1 MVEEDYS
8 AHLERVTGRIES
20 TVQEEPT
27 QPILFLGTGITKRYI
42 DGPSW
47 VELLE
52 HLSMQCPVTERE
64 VSYYMQKGASEEQV
78 SSHLAEDYYEWAYS
92 SGRDQF
98 PDRLY
103 DEQEY
108 DEDIFI
114 KYAIAEYFRDLVP
127 DTLEELDEEH
137 EEEIRLLRGINPHAI
152 ITTNYDQLLELIFP
166 DYEPIIGDQ
175 VIKSPQQHVGEIF
188 KIHGCVSS
196 PDGLV
201 LTKEDYNR
209 WRDRKKYIS
218 AKLLTFFTEHP
229 ILIAGYG
236 VGDRNIKSIL
246 NDIDEIL
253 ATEEGRV
260 ENIFFLN
267 YHNQD
272 DLASKDVFE
281 SQRRFDTLDG
291 NSILLNHIVA
301 NGFERVYKSFG
312 EGGSIEGVNLKLLRS
327 VMANTYDVIAKEAP
341 REEVEINYTTLKNAA
356 ESEDAVG
363 TMFGV
368 TLLDNPPDLNIYY
381 RYRTTDVADELGLSH
396 FNYVVQLIEQVEEET
411 GTDIR
416 ESNNQ
421 YHIDIGFNSEHPQH
435 RYSDSAVELLRR
447 VQNNEEYEL
456 NLNETEFEF
465 DTGEPM
471 LSEA

>member
-1 MVEEDYS
+1 MVEEDYT
-8 AHLERVTGRIES
+8 AHLERVTSRIVS
-20 TVQEEPT
+20 TVQEEAM
-27 QPILFLGTGITKRYI
+27 QPILFLGSGITKRYI

-52 HLSMQCPVTERE
+52 KLSEECPITERE
-64 VSYYMQKGASEEQV
+64 VSYYTQKGLSEEEV
-78 SSHLAEDYYEWAYS
+78 SSQLAEDYYEWAYG

-98 PDRLY
+98 PDQLY

-114 KYAIAEYFRDLVP
+114 KYAIAEYFRDTVP
-127 DTLEELDEEH
+127 NSLEEIDEEH
-137 EEEIRLLRGINPHAI
+137 EEEIRLLREINPHAI

-166 DYEPIIGDQ
+166 DYEPIIGEQ
-175 VIKSPQQHVGEIF
+175 VIKSPQQNVGEIF
-188 KIHGCVSS
+188 KIHGCVSN
-196 PDGLV
+196 PDSLV
-201 LTKEDYNR
+201 LTENDYDR
-209 WRDRKKYIS
+209 WNDRKKYIS

-260 ENIFFLN
+260 ENLFFLN
-267 YHNQD
+267 YHDQD
-272 DLASKDVFE
+272 DLAGKDVFE
-281 SQRRFDTLDG
+281 SQRRFETLDG
-291 NSILLNHIVA
+291 DSILLNHIVA
-301 NGFERVYKSFG
+301 NGFERVYKSFS
-312 EGGSIEGVNLKLLRS
+312 EGGNIKGVNLKLLRS

-396 FNYVVQLIEQVEEET
+396 FNYVVQILEQIEEET
-411 GTDIR
+411 GIDIR

-421 YHIDIGFNSEHPQH
+421 YHIDIAFNSEDPQH

-447 VQNNEEYEL
+447 VQNHEEYEL
-456 NLNETEFEF
+456 NLNETEFEL